1 MYFCERLTGVV
12 FMSLQRFNVNDIGKF
27 PYRNFNDNV
36 NDRGEKPRRKGYGS
50 ERINQVDRLAD
61 HLCQKMGNSDMNDPN
76 NRTARTLYCK
86 AFYLLN
92 EDKVWSLAEIALK
105 KTKPT
110 HYLSTALSHEIRF
123 NAHSRY

>member
-12 FMSLQRFNVNDIGKF
+12 FMSYKSINDIVNEKFLNRNFNVND
-27 PYRNFNDNV
+27 
-36 NDRGEKPRRKGYGS
+36 NDRGGKPERKGYGAD
-50 ERINQVDRLAD
+50 RIYRVDCLAD
-61 HLCQKMGNSDMNDPN
+61 KLCRMMGNSDMHIAD

-86 AFYLLN
+86 AFYLLS

-123 NAHSRY
+123 NAHSRC